1 MIFFVCNK
9 SFLINKWVL
18 SCFLIFSSISNYLV
32 AQKQEFR
39 NINSVQGLSHST
51 VYSITED
58 SNGFMWFGTREGLN
72 RYDGY
77 KVYTYYSKK
86 NDTSGTGL
94 LDNQIN
100 YLLNSSKG
108 ILIGTRKGLNRY
120 QPKLDKFTSE
130 FSGSRISE
138 SVRVLFETVN
148 NKIFIGTANGLYTL
162 KDNDQIE
169 KLVNN
174 VTVRALCNYKTNVHW
189 MGLNTQVWMINDSGE
204 VIKKYTITPEITDSG
219 TSFNINLLFKDT
231 KGNTWLGTSKG
242 LYLFNENED
251 SFEFYEIDQNHEI
264 EANVIRTISE
274 GNDGRL
280 WIGTESGIFVHDLKT
295 GTSEHYKQSFD
306 KEPGSLSDKSIYSLY
321 LSDEGITWIGTY
333 FGGVNFTAPQNKG
346 FQKLL
351 PGNNNSSLHGKAVS
365 QIIADNDD
373 KIWIATEDGGIS
385 ILNRKKN
392 NFSYLNTAN
401 GLSSNNIHSLYEDD
415 KGHIWIGTF
424 LGGLDRYDKATGNI
438 KHFKHR
444 NNDPTSISNNYVYSI
459 MEDREDRLWVGTQ
472 YGLNIY
478 DPASGNFILFKP
490 ETFGNKFIYDML
502 QDEKG
507 NLWICTRF
515 NGIFRYRPSED
526 EIQHFSG
533 EDLSSDQI
541 ISATETSTGEI
552 WFGTLNG
559 GLLKWEESS
568 GSFKNYT
575 QYDILPNNN
584 VYEIVEGP
592 NKDLWLT
599 TNKGL
604 VRYKTESDTVI
615 TYTTND
621 GLTSNQFN
629 FKSGYKD
636 DDGWLYFGTING
648 LTYFHPDTLKTK
660 LPPSEMQITG
670 FQLFNEEVPVGQ
682 NSILKKNITYTDSI
696 SLKHH
701 QNVITFEFAALN
713 YQPGNKYAY
722 FLEGFEDNWNM
733 VGDKRTAT
741 YTNLSPG
748 EYTFRVQTL
757 PLNNSQ
763 EKKIH
768 LTILPPFWQTNWA
781 YALYFILLLAGIYAY
796 WRFVRFIHNQKLAVK
811 VEKVEKEKIK
821 EVNQHKLNFFTFIS
835 HEFKTPLTLI
845 IASIDKYI
853 KGHAVNLNQSE
864 ELASIKKSAGKL
876 QHLIQQLMEF
886 RKIETSHVELDLKKG
901 DVILFLKDTF
911 NAFALLMEEK
921 ELTYKLK
928 SNISEYVCYFDPD
941 KLEMIATNLL
951 SNAIKNTPEQGE
963 IKLNLAISNKL
974 DEQHRS
980 KLSLEVEDSGV
991 GMNSEEVSKVF
1002 NPFFKAGENNSN
1014 QWRPGSGIGLALVKN
1029 LTDLLDGHIRV
1040 DSKKDEG
1047 TKIRIDLPLRLKIEE
1062 EEKEINFIEGN
1073 KTLNIDPHIFMDE
1086 QSKLEEV
1093 IIEDLPKGMTL
1104 LIVEDNRQIIKFLKE
1119 HFSTR
1124 FKVITAK
1131 NGVHAL
1137 EKLNN
1142 YIPDIIISDLIMPEM
1157 DGISLCKKVKSN
1169 PETNHIPFLLL
1180 TGKTDKSYK
1189 MEGLRVGANAF
1200 INKPFSINELDLLV
1214 KNLLET
1220 NQNRAKR
1227 FSGGDMETIEKIPET
1242 NQNREFLKKINDIV
1256 IENYNDPK
1264 FTIENLASLMG
1275 ISRSLLHIKMKKATG
1290 TSASDYL
1297 KKIRLKKAEELI
1309 KQGKTISEV
1318 AYNVGYSDPNYF
1330 SRVFKKEYK
1339 VSPSNYK

>member
-1 MIFFVCNK
+1 MNFSVVNK
-9 SFLINKWVL
+9 SSLIKKWVL
-18 SCFLIFSSISNYLV
+18 SCLLVCCSISNGLLG
-32 AQKQEFR
+32 QKQEFR

-58 SNGFMWFGTREGLN
+58 KNGFMWFGTREGLN

-77 KVYTYYSKK
+77 EVETYYSQKS
-86 NDTSGTGL
+86 DTADSGL

-100 YLLNSSKG
+100 YLLSSSQG
-108 ILIGTRKGLNRY
+108 LLIGTRNGLNRY
-120 QPKLDKFTSE
+120 EPELDKFTSE
-130 FSGSRISE
+130 FSGTQISE
-138 SVRVLFETVN
+138 SVRVLFETGN
-148 NKIFIGTANGLYTL
+148 NRIFIGTSNGLYIL
-162 KDNDQIE
+162 NNDHQIE

-204 VIKKYTITPEITDSG
+204 VIKKYTLTPEITDSG
-219 TSFNINLLFKDT
+219 TSFNINILFKD
-231 KGNTWLGTSKG
+231 KENNIWLGTSKG
-242 LYLFNENED
+242 LYLFNENKD
-251 SFEFYEIDQNHEI
+251 SFEFHEIDKNHEI

-280 WIGTESGIFVHDLKT
+280 WVGTESGIFLYDLKT
-295 GTSEHYKQSFD
+295 GTSEHYKHSFE
-306 KEPGSLSDKSIYSLY
+306 KEPGSLTDKSIYSLY
-321 LSDEGITWIGTY
+321 QSDEGITWIGTY
-333 FGGVNFTAPQNKG
+333 FGGVNYTAPQNKG

-351 PGNNNSSLHGKAVS
+351 PGDSNSSLHGKAVS
-365 QIIADNDD
+365 QIISDNKDN
-373 KIWIATEDGGIS
+373 IWIATEDGGIS

-392 NFSYLNTAN
+392 SFSYLNTKN
-401 GLSSNNIHSLYEDD
+401 GLSSNNIHSLYEDNN
-415 KGHIWIGTF
+415 GYIWIGTF
-424 LGGLDRYDKATGNI
+424 LGGLNRYDKTTGEI
-438 KHFKHR
+438 THFKHR

-459 MEDREDRLWVGTQ
+459 MQDKDDRLWVGTQ

-478 DPASGNFILFKP
+478 NPASGNFILFKP

-502 QDEKG
+502 QDETG
-507 NLWICTRF
+507 DLWICTRF
-515 NGIFRYRPSED
+515 NGIYRYRSSKDIIE
-526 EIQHFSG
+526 HYSG
-533 EDLSSDQI
+533 KDINSDQI
-541 ISATETSTGEI
+541 VSVSETSDGDI
-552 WFGTLNG
+552 WFGTLSG
-559 GLLKWEESS
+559 GLLKWEESN
-568 GSFKNYT
+568 GSFENYT
-575 QYDILPNNN
+575 EYDFLPNNN

-592 NKDLWLT
+592 KKELWLT

-604 VRYKTESDTVI
+604 VKYEPELDTAI
-615 TYTTND
+615 TFTNKD

-636 DDGWLYFGTING
+636 DKGWLYFGTING
-648 LTYFHPDTLKTK
+648 LTYFHPDSLKTN
-660 LPPSEMQITG
+660 LPSSEIQITG
-670 FQLFNEEVPVGQ
+670 FQLFNKEVPVGQ
-682 NSILKKNITYTDSI
+682 KSILKNSISFTDSI

-713 YQPGNKYAY
+713 YQPGNNYAY
-722 FLEGFEDNWNM
+722 YLEGFEDNWNK

-748 EYTFRVQTL
+748 DYTFRVQTL
-757 PLNNSQ
+757 PLNSSP
-763 EKKIH
+763 EKSIH
-768 LTILPPFWQTNWA
+768 LTILPPFWQTKWA
-781 YALYFILLLAGIYAY
+781 YTIYFILLLAGIYAY
-796 WRFVRFIHNQKLAVK
+796 WRFVRFIHNQKLAVQL
-811 VEKVEKEKIK
+811 EKVEKEKIK

-853 KGHAVNLNQSE
+853 KGHAVNLSQSD

-886 RKIETSHVELDLKKG
+886 RKIETSHVEQNLKKG

-921 ELTYKLK
+921 ELTYNLK

-941 KLEMIATNLL
+941 KLEMIATNLI

-963 IKLNLAISNKL
+963 INFSIAISNKL

-980 KLSLEVEDSGV
+980 KLSLEVEDSGI
-991 GMNSEEVSKVF
+991 GMNSDEISKVF
-1002 NPFFKAGENNSN
+1002 NPFFKAGEKNSN
-1014 QWRPGSGIGLALVKN
+1014 QWQPGSGIGLALVKN
-1029 LTDLLDGHIRV
+1029 LTDLLEGYIEV
-1040 DSKKDEG
+1040 DSEKDEG
-1047 TKIRIDLPLRLKIEE
+1047 TTIRIELPLRLKIEE
-1062 EEKEINFIEGN
+1062 EEQAINTIEGN
-1073 KTLNIDPHIFMDE
+1073 KSLNIDPHILMDE
-1086 QSKLEEV
+1086 PTKFEEV
-1093 IIEDLPKGMTL
+1093 VIDDLPKGMTL

-1157 DGISLCKKVKSN
+1157 DGISLCKKVKNN

-1227 FSGGDMETIEKIPET
+1227 FPGKEVENFEKAPET

-1256 IENYNDPK
+1256 KENYNDPK
-1264 FTIENLASLMG
+1264 FTIENLASQMG
-1275 ISRSLLHIKMKKATG
+1275 ISRSLLHIKMKKAAG

-1330 SRVFKKEYK
+1330 SRVFKKEYR